1 MFAFSGG
8 DETALNKGA
17 GLMFQTLPKVFADA
31 GTLGLV
37 FGGVFFLLVLFAALT
52 SSVSLMETVVSIFQD
67 TFHWSR
73 KFTCTLV
80 MIGCFL
86 LALPSSLGYG
96 LLDWIAPLGLSI
108 LDFFD
113 FITNSVM
120 MPIVA
125 FCTCIFVGWVIGP
138 KAVSD
143 EVKLSSKFPR
153 EKLFVVVIRYV
164 APICILLILISSVLD
179 TLGIAAI

>member
-1 MFAFSGG
+1 M
-8 DETALNKGA
+8 KH
-17 GLMFQTLPKVFADA
+17 
-31 GTLGLV
+31 
-37 FGGVFFLLVLFAALT
+37 VLT
-52 SSVSLMETVVSIFQD
+52 
-67 TFHWSR
+67 H
-73 KFTCTLV
+73 
-80 MIGCFL
+80 CFL

-143 EVKLSSKFPR
+143 EVKLSAKFR
-153 EKLFVVVIRYV
+153 FEKVWTVTIKYIAPVCIVIILIAYV
-164 APICILLILISSVLD
+164 AQTMGII
-179 TLGIAAI
+179 TL